1 MNTASVTAAF
11 SDRCHDVHYR
21 RRTPRISARPH
32 VDIRTGGAR
41 LRVEILH
48 LPTAPYLATRSP
60 RRIPR
65 SSDRSVR
72 RIREGSVT
80 RSRDAG
86 CARGRYASSKAKRAT
101 ANTQPAIEFDRERLD
116 VVKRV
121 LGDVK
126 LSSIA
131 PRTIEGFQGKRRV
144 EGASNRMVNMDIG
157 ALRQVMKRFKQRR
170 RLEDDVKMLTESG
183 GEPVGRVLT
192 NEEQERLFK
201 TAEVIPE
208 WEHVYWAAIV
218 AANTS
223 MRGVEVKNVRR
234 KDFDAE
240 KRVVH
245 IRASKNETSK
255 RVIPLNDS
263 AFDAVRR
270 MVRRADLLG
279 HTEPAHYL
287 WCASQHHKVDPTKPA
302 SKWDTAWRALRDA
315 AGLPGLRF
323 HDLRHRVVTRLLE
336 AGEPDHVVESIT
348 GHLSRRMLEHYSHI
362 RLRAKRQALDR
373 LDRSGMAGRAKTA
386 K

>member
-1 MNTASVTAAF
+1 LNTASVPAAF

-32 VDIRTGGAR
+32 VDIRTGGAG

-80 RSRDAG
+80 RSRNAG

-101 ANTQPAIEFDRERLD
+101 ANTQRAIEFDRERLD

-126 LSSIA
+126 LSSIT
-131 PRTIEGFQGKRRV
+131 PRTIEGFQAKRRV
-144 EGASNRMVNMDIG
+144 EGASNRTVNMDIG
-157 ALRQVMKRFKQRR
+157 ALRQVMKRFKQWR

-183 GEPVGRVLT
+183 GEPIGRVLT
-192 NEEQERLFK
+192 SEEQERLFK
-201 TAEVIPE
+201 TAEANPE
-208 WEHVYWAAIV
+208 WEHVYCAAIL

-263 AFDAVRR
+263 AFDAVQR

-279 HTEPAHYL
+279 HSEPTHYL
-287 WCASQHHKVDPTKPA
+287 WCASQHHKLDATKPA

-323 HDLRHRVVTRLLE
+323 HDLRHTVVTRLLE

-362 RLRAKRQALDR
+362 RLHAKKQALDR
-373 LDRSGMAGRAKTA
+373 LDRSGTAARAKTA